1 MADKRSKSSVAGPPP
16 AVAQAVATIEAV
28 NVYPDV
34 VQGVP
39 YQPPGGAYQPPIPP
53 NHYGDVRSSF
63 RAGEAPAS
71 FDEGACRRY
80 LFEHGWPLGLQS
92 ALIGSV
98 QKVPIR
104 YVICDDSGS
113 MMTTDGN
120 KVVGTGNASRLVSC
134 SRWAELTEVR

>member
-1 MADKRSKSSVAGPPP
+1 MADKRSKRSAAGPPP

-53 NHYGDVRSSF
+53 NHHGTSQNVAM
-63 RAGEAPAS
+63 RASPTAA

-92 ALIGSV
+92 FLIGSL
-98 QKVPIR
+98 QKVPMR
-104 YVICDDSGS
+104 VRTWGS
-113 MMTTDGN
+113 
-120 KVVGTGNASRLVSC
+120 
-134 SRWAELTEVR
+134 

>member
-1 MADKRSKSSVAGPPP
+1 MGDKHASAGLPPP
-16 AVAQAVATIEAV
+16 MAEAVATIEAV

-34 VQGVP
+34 IEGVP
-39 YQPPGGAYQPPIPP
+39 YQPPPAPAPILDSQSR
-53 NHYGDVRSSF
+53 YGDVRSSF
-63 RAGEAPAS
+63 RAGEAPAT

-92 ALIGSV
+92 ALIRSL

-113 MMTTDGN
+113 MMATDGN
-120 KVVGTGNASRLVSC
+120 KGVGAGNASRLVSC

>member
-1 MADKRSKSSVAGPPP
+1 MAEKHASTGLPPP
-16 AVAQAVATIEAV
+16 MAEAVATIEAV

-34 VQGVP
+34 IEGVP
-39 YQPPGGAYQPPIPP
+39 YQPPPAPAPILDSQSR
-53 NHYGDVRSSF
+53 YGDVRSSF

-92 ALIGSV
+92 ALIGSL

-113 MMTTDGN
+113 MMATDGN
-120 KVVGTGNASRLVSC
+120 KVVGSGNASRLVSC